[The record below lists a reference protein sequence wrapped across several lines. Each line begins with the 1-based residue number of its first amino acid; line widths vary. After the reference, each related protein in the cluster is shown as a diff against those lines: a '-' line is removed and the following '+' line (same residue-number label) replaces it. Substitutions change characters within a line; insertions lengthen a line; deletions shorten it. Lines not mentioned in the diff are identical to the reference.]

1 MENSSTVW
9 TRSRDDGLF
18 ALAGV
23 VLCVITY
30 ALYVE
35 QLTTNQKILM
45 FIVSLGYTLPT
56 AFRRDNTTLTTAIII
71 CTATLRYFAFPTL
84 VLPMDFMV
92 LLALYTVIL
101 CGSRTLGIAT
111 GAFVAAGSL
120 IFWVP
125 RVWPFT
131 EDSAIRFCLANSIL
145 IATYA
150 VGIARRSR
158 SAIEEELRR
167 STEQAQI
174 IAERESHL
182 AVVEERGRISRDM
195 HDIVAHT
202 LAVVVA
208 QADGGRY
215 AGRKNPDLAIR
226 SLDTISEVSRDAL
239 REIRSLIGALR
250 DQGETEAPDSPQP
263 LACDLNRLVDN
274 VRESGQQISFIE
286 SGEQLPLPAG
296 ASNALYRI
304 CQEALTNSLKY
315 AGPKANIT
323 VSLQWRTRSV
333 SLAIVDD
340 GRGAAV
346 PNDGKGNGIVGMI
359 ERAAIFGGTLEAHP
373 RSGGG
378 FTVLAQIPIRNRNSK
393 GVFNDR

>member
-1 MENSSTVW
+1 MENSSTAW

-30 ALYVE
+30 ALYVG

-84 VLPMDFMV
+84 VLPMDFLV

-120 IFWVP
+120 VFWVP

-145 IATYA
+145 VATYA
-150 VGIARRSR
+150 LGIARRSR

-167 STEQAQI
+167 STEQAQV

-215 AGRKNPDLAIR
+215 AGRKNPDSGTVKTLDRVVNTMDDER
-226 SLDTISEVSRDAL
+226 SAMRRDTISILLPLNNLVRSLSVGQNLTLGHSINRIAVDQHKYKQVLAAFNLSDIEKVKANTLDTATQLQVAIARSVL
-239 REIRSLIGALR
+239 RESEVILCADPTINSS
-250 DQGETEAPDSPQP
+250 TTT
-263 LACDLNRLVDN
+263 
-274 VRESGQQISFIE
+274 SG
-286 SGEQLPLPAG
+286 
-296 ASNALYRI
+296 
-304 CQEALTNSLKY
+304 
-315 AGPKANIT
+315 
-323 VSLQWRTRSV
+323 
-333 SLAIVDD
+333 
-340 GRGAAV
+340 
-346 PNDGKGNGIVGMI
+346 
-359 ERAAIFGGTLEAHP
+359 
-373 RSGGG
+373 
-378 FTVLAQIPIRNRNSK
+378 
-393 GVFNDR
+393 